1 MQTSSFSHV
10 HGSSDA
16 SVEPGKSHAST
27 GSEKSSRPNEQR
39 SRANIKAIPAA
50 MRQMGWFVSADL
62 MERWFSNGA
71 WVLPRGWKEG
81 TDIKASQLS
90 LAHLDTRIVS
100 MAWVMGFPR
109 ARVAV
114 NELMNKIRSLPTI
127 DQLKR
132 RLRDSG
138 WNGSGVLHLGHTGM
152 SAVQLDDM
160 CQVNF
165 VSFGGPFDTLD
176 DMYGALGKAA
186 MKMAFVGRATVD
198 PSTRRLRFAIS
209 DIAFYLRD
217 TYDFNGDQP
226 LGTWS
231 EFGVLNKSEAL
242 ANILLDGLGFGWHGE
257 PIGRIDNAVFRR
269 YRAQSG
275 WGGDFILYS
284 NVLWKKVDLVI
295 DLS

>member
-1 MQTSSFSHV
+1 MQALRFSDV
-10 HGSSDA
+10 RGSSEVSAPSEETQSDIE
-16 SVEPGKSHAST
+16 SSKSPRP
-27 GSEKSSRPNEQR
+27 SEQQ
-39 SRANIKAIPAA
+39 SRARVRSIPAA

-71 WVLPRGWKEG
+71 WVLPKGWKEG

-90 LAHLDTRIVS
+90 LAHVDTRIVS

-109 ARVAV
+109 ARVAI
-114 NELMNKIRSLPTI
+114 NELMSKIRSSPTME
-127 DQLKR
+127 QLKR
-132 RLRDSG
+132 RLRDSHWSG
-138 WNGSGVLHLGHTGM
+138 NGVLHLGHTGM

-186 MKMAFVGRATVD
+186 MKMAFVGRATID
-198 PSTRRLRFAIS
+198 PSTRRQRFVIT

-217 TYDFNGDQP
+217 TYDFNGEQP

-231 EFGVLNKSEAL
+231 EFGVLNKTESL
-242 ANILLDGLGFGWHGE
+242 ANILLDGLGFSWHGE
-257 PIGRIDNAVFRR
+257 PIGTIDNAAFRR
-269 YRAQSG
+269 YRAQTG